1 MRTLALMAFF
11 LTATPALSQDYS
23 AEIAATGLTATEAR
37 LSALP
42 SPTDA
47 DRFALGGVRFLRTV
61 EVTLQQRWAMNL
73 NDPTGMIPF
82 LRLPMGDNPAPALFD
97 PAAIADLFR
106 GMVAGMETA
115 RAPLDQIAGAEDFG
129 VDIALSDLWFDVN
142 ANATRDDGEDLLSI
156 AGPMILG
163 WRWMDRDPATPAP
176 VIRFDAADAAWLSAY
191 THLLAGIGETLLAYD
206 PTAAITAVATSHELF
221 AGLRD
226 TPVDTTEY
234 YGLVEGIDA
243 AYVILTALN
252 QQPDAPR
259 AIAARDHF
267 LAMITQNRTFWTRVA
282 AETDND
288 REWLPSDRQQSALGI
303 DIPQGTGQVWQSVLA
318 DAERILN
325 GDLLVPHWRLD
336 SAAGIDVGKMFTDPA
351 PIDLAGWIQGTD
363 ALPYMRKGPLA
374 TAESWGMF
382 SQLMQ
387 GEAMLMTVFLN

>member
-1 MRTLALMAFF
+1 MRTLALTALF

-37 LSALP
+37 LTALP

-47 DRFALGGVRFLRTV
+47 DRFALGGVRFLRVV

-82 LRLPMGDNPAPALFD
+82 LRLPMGDNPKAAPFD
-97 PAAIADLFR
+97 PAAIAALFR
-106 GMVAGMETA
+106 GVVAGMEAA
-115 RAPLDQIAGAEDFG
+115 RAPLDQIAGADDFG

-142 ANATRDDGEDLLSI
+142 ANGTRDDGEDVLSI

-163 WRWMDRDPATPAP
+163 WRWMGRDPATPAP

-191 THLLAGIGETLLAYD
+191 THLLAGVGEILLTYD
-206 PTAAITAVATSHELF
+206 PTVAITAVATSHAQF
-221 AGLRD
+221 AGLRK

-234 YGLVEGIDA
+234 YGMAEGIDA

-267 LAMITQNRTFWTRVA
+267 LAMIAQNRTFWARVA

-288 REWLPSDRQQSALGI
+288 REWLPNDRQQSALGI
-303 DIPQGTGQVWQSVLA
+303 DVPQGTGQVWQSVLK

-325 GDLLVPHWRLD
+325 GDLLVPYWRLD

-363 ALPYMRKGPLA
+363 LLPYMRKGPLA